1 MLNIRAYNSM
11 LSMASRNIT
20 GKETDFGNSKG
31 PPVYKISGSMF
42 HLSPNVLPDSGQI
55 YIYDREQQL
64 DARLKHFDR
73 PKTIDR
79 KLLGKLQDM
88 LTNCNS
94 YVSNTKLLLTYFHH
108 DQQKTSD

>member
-1 MLNIRAYNSM
+1 
-11 LSMASRNIT
+11 MASRNIT

-42 HLSPNVLPDSGQI
+42 HLTPNVLPDPGQAPKFAQI

-79 KLLGKLQDM
+79 KLIGKL
-88 LTNCNS
+88 
-94 YVSNTKLLLTYFHH
+94 
-108 DQQKTSD
+108 